1 MVRIGVIGQSGILP
15 DEVLNMAAKIGK
27 SIAAAGAVVLTGGT
41 NGVMEAVS
49 RGAKEA
55 GGLVVGILPGTDATV
70 ANPYVDIPITTGM
83 GFDYRSMVLIHSSD
97 AVIMVSGGIGTLVEL
112 SAAYMRQKP
121 VVVLETSGGW
131 ANRVKEL
138 AYDGIHLDQR
148 REHYP
153 LHLDFATDPEAAVA
167 MALARIQ
174 GRAQA
179 ESSSQTQTRLQS
191 QSQSQ
196 SFGKTTSAGNRA
208 EKIDNDNR

>member
-15 DEVLNMAAKIGK
+15 DDVLDMAAKVGK
-27 SIAAAGAVVLTGGT
+27 SIAEAGAVVLTGGT

-138 AYDGIHLDQR
+138 AYDGLHLDQR

-153 LHLDFATDPEAAVA
+153 IHLDFATEPKQRSQWHWPESKVNR
-167 MALARIQ
+167 MDNGIRLTTRI
-174 GRAQA
+174 RLTMRIRN
-179 ESSSQTQTRLQS
+179 ESEY
-191 QSQSQ
+191 
-196 SFGKTTSAGNRA
+196 FPPACA
-208 EKIDNDNR
+208 P